1 MDRGNDSW
9 SPQRQ
14 ACIGPRQ
21 IASKPRLHS
30 CEQSSVNG
38 PHTDTVTEKQLYWA
52 MTEAQTQTSNA
63 DPIQDPLR
71 SFDLEMRGLGP
82 SFK

>member
-1 MDRGNDSW
+1 M
-9 SPQRQ
+9 
-14 ACIGPRQ
+14 
-21 IASKPRLHS
+21 
-30 CEQSSVNG
+30 NG